1 VYCLWYNSLR
11 IQYFYCAFEVI
22 LIEYKQQRTK
32 GQKDKGQRTKDKGQ
46 RIIILNVESGKC
58 EVIMKKPSYKKL
70 WKLLIDRDLKKKD
83 LQGLAGISSATI
95 VKLSNHENVSM
106 DILLKLCDALQ
117 VDVSDIVEFLDSSED
132 A

>member
-1 VYCLWYNSLR
+1 
-11 IQYFYCAFEVI
+11 
-22 LIEYKQQRTK
+22 
-32 GQKDKGQRTKDKGQ
+32 
-46 RIIILNVESGKC
+46 
-58 EVIMKKPSYKKL
+58 MKKPSYKKL

-106 DILLKLCDALQ
+106 DILLKVCDALQ

-132 A
+132 L

>member
-1 VYCLWYNSLR
+1 MDPR
-11 IQYFYCAFEVI
+11 
-22 LIEYKQQRTK
+22 
-32 GQKDKGQRTKDKGQ
+32 KDNCDNERGAG
-46 RIIILNVESGKC
+46 SS
-58 EVIMKKPSYKKL
+58 MKKPSYKKL

-106 DILLKLCDALQ
+106 DILLKVCDALQ

-132 A
+132 V